1 MTPEQ
6 QKELQDFRATLS
18 DDQQAYFDH
27 VTETQGE
34 ERVYARLG
42 HMKRQIEYINSL

>member
-1 MTPEQ
+1 MTPTQ
-6 QKELQDFRATLS
+6 RQELQDFRATLS

-27 VTETQGE
+27 VIELEGE

-42 HMKRQIEYINSL
+42 PMKKQIEYINRL